1 MASPPAATAER
12 GRARQAKTPS
22 PTHTRTSIG
31 AEKPQPQRDFQK
43 LTIGKFFVCTVVNA
57 RHDGPMRALLPKS
70 VAQLTGVL
78 VTAIVAFGTDIDVY
92 YAVPLGVFAGALAIF
107 FVSLS
112 EAKQALLAKVKRL

>member
-1 MASPPAATAER
+1 M
-12 GRARQAKTPS
+12 QA
-22 PTHTRTSIG
+22 
-31 AEKPQPQRDFQK
+31 F
-43 LTIGKFFVCTVVNA
+43 
-57 RHDGPMRALLPKS
+57 LPKN

-112 EAKQALLAKVKRL
+112 EAQGAFKDAASKNAYRAKSRTR